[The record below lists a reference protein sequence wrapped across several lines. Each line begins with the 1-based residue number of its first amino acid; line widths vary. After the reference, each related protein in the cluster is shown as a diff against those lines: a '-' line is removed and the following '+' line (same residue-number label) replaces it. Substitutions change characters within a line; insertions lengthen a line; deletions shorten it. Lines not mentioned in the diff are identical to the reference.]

1 MAKAYYAWS
10 PIINYDDD
18 GKSKITRRGA
28 KVTASGLGIS
38 DEEFNDKI
46 QSGAVKEKKFPAPD
60 DYEGSALD
68 WYRDQ
73 LVAASSPL
81 EEAVAESE
89 INETDSEKGK

>member
-1 MAKAYYAWS
+1 MAKGYWAWS
-10 PIINYDDD
+10 NVLTIDED
-18 GKSKITRRGA
+18 GKPTTTRRGS

-38 DEEFNDKI
+38 ADEFQDKI
-46 QSGAVKEKKFPAPD
+46 DSGAFKDKEFPAPD

-81 EEAVAESE
+81 EEVIAEAE
-89 INETDSEKGK
+89 IGETDSGKDK